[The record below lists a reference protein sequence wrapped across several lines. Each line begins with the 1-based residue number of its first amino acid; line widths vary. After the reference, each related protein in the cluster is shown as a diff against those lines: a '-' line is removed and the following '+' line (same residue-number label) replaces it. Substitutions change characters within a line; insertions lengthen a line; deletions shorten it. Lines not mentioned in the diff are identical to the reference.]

1 MNLLLILLI
10 ILVLVALGFG
20 FLVKWL
26 FWVALA
32 LFLVWLVVL
41 LVDRLRRHR

>member
-10 ILVLVALGFG
+10 ILVLVAFGFG
-20 FLVKWL
+20 FLVEWL

-32 LFLVWLVVL
+32 LFVAWLIIL
-41 LVDRLRRHR
+41 LVNRFRRR